1 MLTVITV
8 ILLSVILC
16 QVQTNDGKTSFLCV
30 LAVKNLAL
38 LVQSQLISISL
49 KSNIVPKVTEKNT
62 TSNNAGKL
70 QMWINL
76 NVETKDEYWAMFSAV
91 DIEDNFR
98 TMVQQVT
105 SYYSD
110 AFAVKKK
117 KNKKRFIQS
126 KGN

>member
-1 MLTVITV
+1 MCISCKESSTFST
-8 ILLSVILC
+8 
-16 QVQTNDGKTSFLCV
+16 
-30 LAVKNLAL
+30 
-38 LVQSQLISISL
+38 ISISL
-49 KSNIVPKVTEKNT
+49 KSNIVPKLTEKNT
-62 TSNNAGKL
+62 TYNNAVKL

-98 TMVQQVT
+98 TMVQQLT

-117 KNKKRFIQS
+117 KKKKKKKTIYS
-126 KGN
+126 K

>member
-1 MLTVITV
+1 M
-8 ILLSVILC
+8 C
-16 QVQTNDGKTSFLCV
+16 
-30 LAVKNLAL
+30 
-38 LVQSQLISISL
+38 ISCKESGTFSTISNWL
-49 KSNIVPKVTEKNT
+49 KSNIVPKLTEKNT

-117 KNKKRFIQS
+117 NKNKKKKRFIQS

>member
-1 MLTVITV
+1 MCISCKESSTFST
-8 ILLSVILC
+8 
-16 QVQTNDGKTSFLCV
+16 
-30 LAVKNLAL
+30 
-38 LVQSQLISISL
+38 ISISL
-49 KSNIVPKVTEKNT
+49 KSNIVPKLTEKNT

-117 KNKKRFIQS
+117 KKLFIQS

>member
-1 MLTVITV
+1 
-8 ILLSVILC
+8 
-16 QVQTNDGKTSFLCV
+16 
-30 LAVKNLAL
+30 
-38 LVQSQLISISL
+38 
-49 KSNIVPKVTEKNT
+49 
-62 TSNNAGKL
+62 
-70 QMWINL
+70 
-76 NVETKDEYWAMFSAV
+76 MFSAV

-117 KNKKRFIQS
+117 TNKQTKRFIQS

>member
-1 MLTVITV
+1 
-8 ILLSVILC
+8 
-16 QVQTNDGKTSFLCV
+16 
-30 LAVKNLAL
+30 
-38 LVQSQLISISL
+38 
-49 KSNIVPKVTEKNT
+49 
-62 TSNNAGKL
+62 
-70 QMWINL
+70 MWINL

-117 KNKKRFIQS
+117 KKNRFIQS

>member
-1 MLTVITV
+1 
-8 ILLSVILC
+8 
-16 QVQTNDGKTSFLCV
+16 
-30 LAVKNLAL
+30 
-38 LVQSQLISISL
+38 
-49 KSNIVPKVTEKNT
+49 
-62 TSNNAGKL
+62 
-70 QMWINL
+70 MWINL

-117 KNKKRFIQS
+117 KKKPIYS
-126 KGN
+126 K

>member
-1 MLTVITV
+1 MCISCKESSTFST
-8 ILLSVILC
+8 
-16 QVQTNDGKTSFLCV
+16 
-30 LAVKNLAL
+30 
-38 LVQSQLISISL
+38 ISISL
-49 KSNIVPKVTEKNT
+49 KSNIVPKLTEKNT

-117 KNKKRFIQS
+117 KQKTIYS
-126 KGN
+126 K

>member
-1 MLTVITV
+1 
-8 ILLSVILC
+8 
-16 QVQTNDGKTSFLCV
+16 
-30 LAVKNLAL
+30 
-38 LVQSQLISISL
+38 
-49 KSNIVPKVTEKNT
+49 
-62 TSNNAGKL
+62 
-70 QMWINL
+70 
-76 NVETKDEYWAMFSAV
+76 MFSAV

-117 KNKKRFIQS
+117 KLFIQS